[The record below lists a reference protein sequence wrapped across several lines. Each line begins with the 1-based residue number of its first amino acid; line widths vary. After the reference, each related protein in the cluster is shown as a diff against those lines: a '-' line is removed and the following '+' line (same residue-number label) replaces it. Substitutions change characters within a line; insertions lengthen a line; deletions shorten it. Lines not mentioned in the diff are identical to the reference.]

1 MCSVAPINR
10 YESNVLCSTN
20 FVRQASVFFLEPSVC
35 QLRIAHILR
44 AELTLR
50 KGSDGGTDVVVLNE
64 CCEWMAELIVDHL
77 QNPEEAPVFFVD
89 LDPVIAWIT
98 VLPMKEIVVL
108 LDPEMDSSVI
118 VTEEAISVPDS
129 VWHGVG

>member
-1 MCSVAPINR
+1 MTSSRKLMPC
-10 YESNVLCSTN
+10 
-20 FVRQASVFFLEPSVC
+20 
-35 QLRIAHILR
+35 
-44 AELTLR
+44 

-64 CCEWMAELIVDHL
+64 CCEWMTEPIVGHL
-77 QNPEEAPVFFVD
+77 QKPEEAPVFFVD

-118 VTEEAISVPDS
+118 ATEGAISVPDA
-129 VWHGVG
+129 VWHGAG

>member
-1 MCSVAPINR
+1 MRTEGRDCG
-10 YESNVLCSTN
+10 LG
-20 FVRQASVFFLEPSVC
+20 
-35 QLRIAHILR
+35 IARILR

-89 LDPVIAWIT
+89 LDPVITWIT

>member
-1 MCSVAPINR
+1 MRTEGRDCG
-10 YESNVLCSTN
+10 LG
-20 FVRQASVFFLEPSVC
+20 
-35 QLRIAHILR
+35 IARILR

-64 CCEWMAELIVDHL
+64 CCEWMAEPIVDHL
-77 QNPEEAPVFFVD
+77 QKLEEAPVFFVD

-118 VTEEAISVPDS
+118 VTEGTISVPDS

>member
-1 MCSVAPINR
+1 MRTEGRDCG
-10 YESNVLCSTN
+10 LG
-20 FVRQASVFFLEPSVC
+20 
-35 QLRIAHILR
+35 IARILR

-64 CCEWMAELIVDHL
+64 CCEWMAEPIVGHL
-77 QNPEEAPVFFVD
+77 QKLEEAPVFFVD

-108 LDPEMDSSVI
+108 LDPEMDSGVI
-118 VTEEAISVPDS
+118 VTEGAISVPDP
-129 VWHGVG
+129 VWHGAG